1 MNFIPFADNQ
11 AFGNF
16 CPRKIIFWQNIH
28 AKYTHTHTHTHTLT
42 HDYEHFSPVS
52 NCWTIEGPLS
62 FHHLVKFKIH
72 TFSDQ

>member
-28 AKYTHTHTHTHTLT
+28 AKYTHTHTHTHTLSHIT
-42 HDYEHFSPVS
+42 VS
-52 NCWTIEGPLS
+52 
-62 FHHLVKFKIH
+62 
-72 TFSDQ
+72 TFLL